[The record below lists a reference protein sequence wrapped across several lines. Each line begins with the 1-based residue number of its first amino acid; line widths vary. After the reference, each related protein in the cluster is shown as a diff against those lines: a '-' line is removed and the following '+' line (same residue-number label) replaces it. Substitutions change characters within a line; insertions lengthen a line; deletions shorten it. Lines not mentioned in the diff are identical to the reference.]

1 VVHDAPWCR
10 VWAFSSFGFEHHHIS
25 YFYGM
30 FISFLFFGLFMPLNF
45 VWAPLIIEVFFFV
58 SLTCPLVWGV
68 ILAKV
73 IFLKKNILGSKGDCK
88 EFSKKNM

>member
-1 VVHDAPWCR
+1 
-10 VWAFSSFGFEHHHIS
+10 
-25 YFYGM
+25 
-30 FISFLFFGLFMPLNF
+30 MPLNF